1 MTIMG
6 DVSYDLA
13 EATEYREALAAYFAV
28 VATERDDDLQKYLA
42 SPEGQRGEMV
52 SRFQTSKAAKKGA
65 SVVCPTCQITFT
77 KNHPA
82 QAFCN
87 KEGKHKCKT
96 RYHNSVSDKRRER
109 SLQFMPK

>member
-1 MTIMG
+1 MG
-6 DVSYDLA
+6 DGAYDA
-13 EATEYREALAAYFAV
+13 DAAYHAREAREVYFAV
-28 VATERDDDLQKYLA
+28 VAQEQDDDLQKYLD

-65 SVVCPTCQITFT
+65 SVECPTCQITFT

-96 RYHNSVSDKRRER
+96 RYHNTVTDKRRER
-109 SLQFMPK
+109 SLRFMPR